1 MSLMTSTISEASDL
15 ELIRHM
21 KLRLSD
27 SALAEE
33 AFEEFYRRY
42 STRFLKAAHK
52 HTFYLG
58 SRFDPESHVI
68 ETFIQIYE
76 QAEKFDG
83 FAAKHGHKFTAGGST
98 SEPKQDIIEFWI
110 FQVFGTKLDEY
121 RAERSEKNNLFNRAY
136 KSSEPKWGLSG
147 VGLNYGRMA
156 FTDFSPTLKPEDRE
170 ILLVSYR
177 FYDEFSGMCKIPDK
191 TRSELCAKLKITPEN
206 LRKRRQRLVKEL
218 VTFARSKM
226 NSQVLRSFSA
236 L

>member
-1 MSLMTSTISEASDL
+1 MTSTISEASDL

-42 STRFLKAAHK
+42 STRFLAAAHK
-52 HTFYLG
+52 QTFYLG

-68 ETFIQIYE
+68 DTFIQIYE
-76 QAEKFDG
+76 EAEKFDA
-83 FAAKHGHKFTAGGST
+83 FAAKHGRKFTGGGST
-98 SEPKQDIIEFWI
+98 SEPTQGVIEFWI

-121 RAERSEKNNLFNRAY
+121 RKECETFASAN
-136 KSSEPKWGLSG
+136 KSGEPKWGLSG

-156 FTDFSPTLKPEDRE
+156 FTDFFPTLEQEDQE
-170 ILLVSYR
+170 ILLIS
-177 FYDEFSGMCKIPDK
+177 FTHYDEFSGKCLIPEEK
-191 TRSELCAKLKITPEN
+191 RSQLCAKLKITPEN
-206 LRKRRQRLVKEL
+206 LRKRRERLVKGL
-218 VTFARSKM
+218 VNLAHSKM
-226 NSQVLRSFSA
+226 NSKVLHSLSS